1 MCVNAVPLHFSAL
14 SHHPSHESF
23 LFTYKQMD
31 MNYICVQFMNTL
43 IFIAQQT
50 MYPSDYVKEKNAYKS
65 NRNV

>member
-1 MCVNAVPLHFSAL
+1 
-14 SHHPSHESF
+14 
-23 LFTYKQMD
+23 MD

-43 IFIAQQT
+43 IAQQT